1 MIEPF
6 KHHGRELAR
15 CTCDDCQAVLEFPA
29 MHGTM
34 NGGGRKVEPV
44 LQNKGSVTK
53 AYQAKGWA
61 MIGRKL
67 VCAECQEKRR
77 ETSRWLFSSEKDR
90 LAMTNV
96 EPIRQA
102 SREQKRQIIDMLTA
116 CYDTKAERYTGAET
130 DVTIADAIGGGCMF
144 GWVAAIREDMFGPD
158 GGNEEHEALS
168 AELAQWM
175 ANGDRLAADMHTA
188 LGEFNT
194 ARAKVKALDDRLKV
208 VIKAAG
214 PKAVRA

>member
-1 MIEPF
+1 
-6 KHHGRELAR
+6 
-15 CTCDDCQAVLEFPA
+15 

-77 ETSRWLFSSEKDR
+77 ETSRWLLSSEKDR

-102 SREQKRQIIDMLTA
+102 SREQKRQIIEMLTA
-116 CYDTKAERYTGAET
+116 CYDTKAERYTGSET
-130 DVTIADAIGGGCMF
+130 DVTIAEAIGGGCMF

-158 GGNEEHEALS
+158 GGNEEHEALATVLSELS
-168 AELAQWM
+168 AKADTLEIVAQTVM
-175 ANGDRLAADMHTA
+175 QDVKAIRADM
-188 LGEFNT
+188 
-194 ARAKVKALDDRLKV
+194 KAMQDRLKV
-208 VIKAAG
+208 VVKAAG

>member
-1 MIEPF
+1 MIDPV

-15 CTCDDCQAVLEFPA
+15 CTCDECQAVLEFPA

-34 NGGGRKVEPV
+34 GGTRKVEPV

-77 ETSRWLFSSEKDR
+77 ETSRWLLTASKEKP
-90 LAMTNV
+90 AMTNV
-96 EPIRQA
+96 ESIRQPT
-102 SREQKRQIIDMLTA
+102 REQKRQITEMLTD
-116 CYDTKAERYTGAET
+116 CYDTKAGRYTGTET
-130 DVTIADAIGGGCMF
+130 DKTIAEAIGGGCMF
-144 GWVAAIREDMFGPD
+144 GWVDAIREDMFGPD
-158 GGNEEHEALS
+158 GGNEEHTAIATALLELS
-168 AELAQWM
+168 AKADTLETVVQAVMRDLKAVRTDVRAMQE
-175 ANGDRLAADMHTA
+175 RLASV
-188 LGEFNT
+188 
-194 ARAKVKALDDRLKV
+194 VKAV
-208 VIKAAG
+208 G